1 MLEFSKELF
10 NDISVLY
17 VEDDQMTLDEIEFF
31 LKRYVKNLY
40 IAKNGQ
46 EGLELFKKYKPN
58 IIITDIQM
66 PIMNGLVMA
75 EKVFEIDPSI
85 PIVVTTAF
93 SESDYIIKAIELG
106 IDKYILKPL
115 NMQELLAIIHKSLYL
130 EKLQKENSNYEDY
143 IHFIL
148 DSNPTFM
155 FVMHSNEIEY
165 VNKKL
170 LNLLGLDNIESLKE
184 QLKNNNSLVE
194 FGEDINMSNWLE
206 YISANSHKRHLVKL
220 KNAKNNKFFQREF
233 YISYRYFK
241 NMDKSVFIF
250 IDKNEEKLE
259 QINNVT
265 LKLIKN
271 LEVGISNEF
280 LMDELKKILDI
291 STRS

>member
-1 MLEFSKELF
+1 MLQFSKKLF
-10 NDISVLY
+10 KNVSVLY
-17 VEDDQMTLDEIEFF
+17 VEDDEMTIDEIEYF
-31 LKRYVKNLY
+31 LRRYIKNLY

-46 EGLELFKKYKPN
+46 EGLELFKKHKPN

-66 PIMNGLVMA
+66 PVMNGLVMA
-75 EKVFEIDPSI
+75 EKIFEIAPSV

-115 NMQELLAIIHKSLYL
+115 NMKELLAIIHKSLYL
-130 EKLQKENSNYEDY
+130 EKLQRENSDYEDY

-170 LNLLGLDNIESLKE
+170 LNLLGLEDIDSLKQ
-184 QLKNNNSLVE
+184 QLKDNDLVKID
-194 FGEDINMSNWLE
+194 EDIDIKNWVE
-206 YISANSHKRHLVKL
+206 YISNNSHKRHLVKL
-220 KNAKNNKFFQREF
+220 KNTKNNKLFQREF
-233 YISYRYFK
+233 YVSYRHFE

-259 QINNVT
+259 QIGSVT
-265 LKLIKN
+265 SKLIEN

-291 STRS
+291 SNRS